1 MTRPRD
7 SRRFQVLV
15 GVVGGVLLAV
25 GLSGAFGACTARIA
39 PPVTGAPPSTGA
51 QAVARAPI
59 TSTRGIVAS
68 AHPLASEA
76 GIAMLRAGGN
86 AVDAAV
92 AAAFAVGVAEPNAS
106 GLGGEGLMLIYQARE
121 RKATAI
127 DYRSAL
133 PAAATFAGRPPDTGY
148 ASVAVP
154 GLVAGLSLAL
164 QKYGTRSLP
173 ETLAP
178 AIRIAADG
186 FLVSPTLANA
196 VTENFAA
203 ILDDEALAGVMCPGG
218 LPLEAGSRLRNPDLA
233 NTLRAL
239 ATGGADEFYRGA
251 LARRVEEAMAAHG
264 GFVTRADLASY
275 RAIEREPVRGVYRGH
290 DIVSAPPPVAG
301 VALIEALQILEQ
313 FDVAGMGPWS
323 PARVHVT
330 AEALKRSFADYTA
343 YVADP
348 DFVRVPVA
356 GLTSPDYAKARAAG
370 IRLDA
375 ITPRV
380 TAGKPDGADGPP
392 ESPSTT
398 ALAVIDREG
407 NAVVV
412 TQTISDFFGAKVMV
426 PGTGIVLNNEV
437 KNFGSRG
444 INAMAPGKRMRT
456 TIAPTI
462 LLEDGQLIAALGT
475 PGAARIV
482 STMTL
487 LVSNLIDFRMDIQ
500 QAIDAP
506 RFYARDTE
514 AALAIEARVPTSTLE
529 ALRQLG
535 YTLDEHGDFDL
546 FFGGAQGIVRD
557 PGTGVLAGG
566 ADPRRD
572 GAVVVY

>member
-1 MTRPRD
+1 
-7 SRRFQVLV
+7 
-15 GVVGGVLLAV
+15 
-25 GLSGAFGACTARIA
+25 
-39 PPVTGAPPSTGA
+39 
-51 QAVARAPI
+51 
-59 TSTRGIVAS
+59 
-68 AHPLASEA
+68 
-76 GIAMLRAGGN
+76 MLRAGGN

-106 GLGGEGLMLIYQARE
+106 GLGGEGLMLIYQAQE
-121 RKATAI
+121 RRAIAI

-133 PAAATFAGRPPDTGY
+133 PATATFTGRPPDTGY

-164 QKYGTRSLP
+164 EKYGTRSLP

-178 AIRIAADG
+178 AIRIADDG

-203 ILDDEALAGVMCPGG
+203 ILEDEALAAVFCPGG

-233 NTLRAL
+233 NTLRAI
-239 ATGGADEFYRGA
+239 AEGGADEFYRGA
-251 LARRVEEAMAAHG
+251 LARRVEDAMAAHG
-264 GFVTRADLASY
+264 GFLTRADLANY

-313 FDVAGMGPWS
+313 FDVASMGPWS
-323 PARVHVT
+323 PARVHVS
-330 AEALKRSFADYTA
+330 AEALKRAFADYSA

-348 DFVRVPVA
+348 DFVRVPAA
-356 GLTSPDYAKARAAG
+356 GLTSPAYAKARAAS
-370 IRLDA
+370 IRLDTV
-375 ITPRV
+375 TPHV
-380 TAGKPDGADGPP
+380 TAGTPDGAREGAP

-398 ALAVIDREG
+398 ALAVIDGEG

-426 PGTGIVLNNEV
+426 PGTGIILNNEV

-462 LLEDGQLIAALGT
+462 LLRGGQLVAALGT

-514 AALAIEARVPTSTLE
+514 AALAIEARVPAGTLE
-529 ALRQLG
+529 ALRRLG